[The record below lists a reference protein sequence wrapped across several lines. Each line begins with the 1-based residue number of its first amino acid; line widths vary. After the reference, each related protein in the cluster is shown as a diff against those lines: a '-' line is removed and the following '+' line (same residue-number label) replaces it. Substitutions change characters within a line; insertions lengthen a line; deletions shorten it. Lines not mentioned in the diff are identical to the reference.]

1 MLKIIVPPCCELL
14 QPEGPLGGVR
24 RRARGL
30 LRCRAEGCT
39 QLERGAVLPGA
50 GRGQGLKAEVA
61 AGSQQCVCVCVH
73 VVGAAP
79 RVHGDVWLSLRCVSC
94 CAGRACA
101 APLGWMGGEG
111 GGGLLWILQ
120 DFLTDCRFPSS

>member
-1 MLKIIVPPCCELL
+1 M
-14 QPEGPLGGVR
+14 
-24 RRARGL
+24 

-101 APLGWMGGEG
+101 APLGWMGGG
-111 GGGLLWILQ
+111 GGGGSCGSFRISSLTV
-120 DFLTDCRFPSS
+120 DFLPAEGVCKL

>member
-1 MLKIIVPPCCELL
+1 M
-14 QPEGPLGGVR
+14 
-24 RRARGL
+24 
-30 LRCRAEGCT
+30 
-39 QLERGAVLPGA
+39 LPGA

-101 APLGWMGGEG
+101 APLGWMLG
-111 GGGLLWILQ
+111 GGAPVNPSG
-120 DFLTDCRFPSS
+120 FPR